1 MFKNPGACFF
11 RKKKCACGKLDTYQ
25 KSLWG
30 GEDNR
35 SGFGRSRKTQK
46 QHTENHS
53 LRIAVVTIFAILV
66 SDGPQIRRIQFFFDI
81 FTVPGSNNAVKQL
94 MRMQLKTYQS
104 GALSKSLGKAE
115 QRQNNHGCNNQTPT
129 PSAKA
134 SCGCIS

>member
-1 MFKNPGACFF
+1 MYIYYDVCVYV
-11 RKKKCACGKLDTYQ
+11 LVHIY
-25 KSLWG
+25 
-30 GEDNR
+30 
-35 SGFGRSRKTQK
+35 
-46 QHTENHS
+46 
-53 LRIAVVTIFAILV
+53 VLV
-66 SDGPQIRRIQFFFDI
+66 SDGPQIRRIQFVFDI
-81 FTVPGSNNAVKQL
+81 CTVPGSNNAVKQL